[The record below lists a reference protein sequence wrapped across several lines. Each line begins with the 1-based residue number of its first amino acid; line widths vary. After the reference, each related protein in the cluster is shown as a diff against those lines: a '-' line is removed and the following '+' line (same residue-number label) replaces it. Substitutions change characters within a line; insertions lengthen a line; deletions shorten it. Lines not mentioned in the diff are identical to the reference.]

1 MLTPICSL
9 SDESIRLAAPP
20 PREEEGTGRQRT
32 MATAALCVT
41 DAGDFIG
48 SWIVKILLARGYAV
62 RAPPATQIGTC
73 WALAAASLPLWRF
86 GESALLTL

>member
-9 SDESIRLAAPP
+9 SDESIRPAAPP

-32 MATAALCVT
+32 MAT

-62 RAPPATQIGTC
+62 RAPPATQIGM
-73 WALAAASLPLWRF
+73 AAASLPLWRD

>member
-1 MLTPICSL
+1 
-9 SDESIRLAAPP
+9 
-20 PREEEGTGRQRT
+20 
-32 MATAALCVT
+32 MAT

-62 RAPPATQIGTC
+62 RAPPATQIGM
-73 WALAAASLPLWRF
+73 AAASLPLWRD